1 MEIIK
6 IKIKTSLL
14 DARALEQEKSSVKVG
29 GWGGGEICEEK
40 SENIGSRVDSL
51 PQRHDR
57 SLSLVSKSLT
67 IEQDPEPVCI

>member
-1 MEIIK
+1 MEIIE
-6 IKIKTSLL
+6 IKISLL
-14 DARALEQEKSSVKVG
+14 DTRALEGEKSCVKVG
-29 GWGGGEICEEK
+29 GGGGEICEEK
-40 SENIGSRVDSL
+40 SENIGSRVNSL

>member
-1 MEIIK
+1 MEIIE
-6 IKIKTSLL
+6 IKISLL
-14 DARALEQEKSSVKVG
+14 DTRALEGEKSCVKVG
-29 GWGGGEICEEK
+29 GGGRGGEICEEK
-40 SENIGSRVDSL
+40 SENIGSRVNSL

>member
-29 GWGGGEICEEK
+29 GGDLRGKKREYWFSC
-40 SENIGSRVDSL
+40 RFVAATT
-51 PQRHDR
+51 R
-57 SLSLVSKSLT
+57 
-67 IEQDPEPVCI
+67 

>member
-14 DARALEQEKSSVKVG
+14 DARALEQEKSSVKV
-29 GWGGGEICEEK
+29 GGEICEEK

>member
-29 GWGGGEICEEK
+29 GGGEICEEK

>member
-6 IKIKTSLL
+6 IKIKASLL
-14 DARALEQEKSSVKVG
+14 DAHALEQEKSSVKV
-29 GWGGGEICEEK
+29 GGGEICEEK